1 VDRREASNDDEAD
14 GRERTQMVAISLRRR
29 FVGGATWL
37 VVGSVGGRVLSL
49 AGTVVATRLLV
60 PRAFG
65 QLSYIQAVVTFVAGL
80 AILGLNVAVTKSVAA
95 ARANSRSQAVALIG
109 VSLRISA
116 ASGGV
121 LAFAMFLFR
130 SQVAELLGSPELAD
144 QLAHASVA
152 VAAGAIFAVA
162 IGALNGVESFR
173 AVAVLSS
180 IRSVL
185 ASSLM
190 VSGAVLD
197 GLAGAVVGW
206 AMGECVAATAAVFT
220 VVRRHRGLDG
230 RRALREHPA
239 TWRSLRRIALPA
251 FAASVAVTLAL
262 VLGQRLLT
270 DQPFGYQ
277 AVAQFNIA
285 YRWSLAVL
293 FVPASIAPILLPL
306 LANLRAEGAVTGFL
320 RLFRTNLWLAVILTA
335 LPAATLIAIRGEV
348 LGLSG
353 STYAA
358 EPATF
363 VVMMIA
369 TVPIALNSVMSQA
382 ALSLDAIAA
391 WLLSD
396 LALAVALAGVAWLL
410 VPRHLSLGLAIGY
423 GFGYLV
429 TCAVLAFPLRRH
441 VLELERTDRE
451 GSE

>member
-1 VDRREASNDDEAD
+1 VDRRDVSKGDHAHR
-14 GRERTQMVAISLRRR
+14 REPTQTVAIPVRRR

-37 VVGSVGGRVLSL
+37 LLGSVGGRVLSL

-60 PRAFG
+60 PREFG

-95 ARANSRSQAVALIG
+95 ARASSRSQADALIS
-109 VSLRISA
+109 VSLRIAA
-116 ASGGV
+116 ASGGA

-130 SQVAELLGSPELAD
+130 SPVATLLGSPELAD

-162 IGALNGVESFR
+162 IGALNGVEAFR
-173 AVAVLSS
+173 AVAVVGS

-185 ASSLM
+185 ASALM
-190 VSGAVLD
+190 VSGAAID
-197 GLAGAVVGW
+197 GLAGAIVGW
-206 AMGECVAATAAVFT
+206 AIGECAAAAVAVFA
-220 VVRRHRGLDG
+220 VVRRHPGLDAL
-230 RRALREHPA
+230 RARREHPG

-277 AVAQFNIA
+277 AVARFNIA

-320 RLFRTNLWLAVILTA
+320 RLFRTNLWLAAILTA
-335 LPAATLIAIRGEV
+335 LPAVVLIAFRSEV

-363 VVMMIA
+363 VIMMIA

-382 ALSLDAIAA
+382 ALSLDAIGA

-396 LALAVALAGVAWLL
+396 LALAVAVAGMAWLL
-410 VPRHLSLGLAIGY
+410 VPQHLSLGLAMAY
-423 GFGYLV
+423 GFGYVV
-429 TCAVLAFPLRRH
+429 TCAVLAIPLRRH
-441 VLELERTDRE
+441 VHEFERIDR
-451 GSE
+451 

>member
-1 VDRREASNDDEAD
+1 VDRRDAPNDAEA
-14 GRERTQMVAISLRRR
+14 GRHEPPQMVTISLRRR

-37 VVGSVGGRVLSL
+37 LAGSVGGRVLSL

-65 QLSYIQAVVTFVAGL
+65 QLSYVQAVVTFVAGL

-95 ARANSRSQAVALIG
+95 ARASSQSEAVALIG
-109 VSLRISA
+109 VSLRVTA
-116 ASGGV
+116 LSGGV
-121 LAFAMFLFR
+121 LAIGMFLFR
-130 SQVAELLGSPELAD
+130 SQVAKLLGSPELAD
-144 QLAHASVA
+144 QLAHASIA

-173 AVAVLSS
+173 PVAVVGS

-190 VSGAVLD
+190 VSGAAVD

-206 AMGECVAATAAVFT
+206 AIGECVAAAVAVIT
-220 VVRRHRGLDG
+220 LVRRHPGLDA
-230 RRALREHPA
+230 RRALREHAA

-277 AVAQFNIA
+277 AVARFNIA

-293 FVPASIAPILLPL
+293 FIPASIAPILLPL
-306 LANLRAEGAVTGFL
+306 LANLRAVGAVTGFL
-320 RLFRTNLWLAVILTA
+320 RLFRTNLWLAMILTA
-335 LPAATLIAIRGEV
+335 LPAAGLIALRDEV

-369 TVPIALNSVMSQA
+369 TVPIAINSVMSQA
-382 ALSLDAIAA
+382 ALSLDAVAA

-396 LALAVALAGVAWLL
+396 LALAVSLAGVAWLL

-429 TCAVLAFPLRRH
+429 TCAVLAVPLRRH
-441 VLELERTDRE
+441 VLELERTDR
-451 GSE
+451 